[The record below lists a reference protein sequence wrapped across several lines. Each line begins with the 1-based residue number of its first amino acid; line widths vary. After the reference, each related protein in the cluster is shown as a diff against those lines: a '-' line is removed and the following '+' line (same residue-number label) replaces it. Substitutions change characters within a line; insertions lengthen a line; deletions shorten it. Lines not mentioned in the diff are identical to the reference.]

1 MKYVID
7 GKRTQ
12 VYTTHQGQRG
22 SDGKDG
28 SSIESV
34 EFVGQS
40 EIGNTYRM
48 IFSDGHSYDFTAPRG
63 TKGKDGKDGKDG
75 ISIKGD
81 KGEAGKDGSKIE
93 RVYYSGK
100 ADDGSYKYTM
110 QFSDGDYEFISPKG
124 NDGLNGNDGR
134 DGEDGKNAV
143 GYFQMYVDGS
153 GNLILQHYEGDEAP
167 EFRYDASTGIL
178 YMIG

>member
-1 MKYVID
+1 MKYIID

-12 VYTTHQGQRG
+12 YYIVRQGERG
-22 SDGKDG
+22 
-28 SSIESV
+28 ES
-34 EFVGQS
+34 
-40 EIGNTYRM
+40 
-48 IFSDGHSYDFTAPRG
+48 
-63 TKGKDGKDGKDG
+63 GKDGKDGKDG
-75 ISIKGD
+75 SSIVSIEPLSENENGNVYRMIFSDGKVFDFTSPRGRDGKDGKDGLSIKGD
-81 KGEAGKDGSKIE
+81 KGESSKIE

-134 DGEDGKNAV
+134 DGEDGKNAI

-153 GNLILQHYEGDEAP
+153 GNLILQHYEGDTVP